1 MTPNHICAL
10 GHFWCDTT
18 TKYLQWQFELF
29 TEKMSDGNLYL
40 LAVGYIAFYVVI
52 IIPARSAGP
61 AGPPGPHSGGALY
74 TRWGKSSCPQVGG
87 TELVYDGITGG
98 SFYNHQGGG
107 ANYLCM
113 PRDPE
118 YSTTLIYR
126 TGFDDHAPLYGS
138 EYEAPVQGS
147 HDHNVPCAVCY
158 VSTRPTVIMIPAKA
172 SCPPTWTREYYG
184 YLMTQHKV
192 HHRTMFECVDK
203 DQESLAGS
211 QGDTN
216 GVLFYHA
223 EASCS
228 PGHLPCP
235 PYDINQHKELNCVV
249 CTK

>member
-1 MTPNHICAL
+1 MTLSWPQNL
-10 GHFWCDTT
+10 GHRLT
-18 TKYLQWQFELF
+18 FELF
-29 TEKMSDGNLYL
+29 TEKMSYL
-40 LAVGYIAFYVVI
+40 MYFLAVGYVAFYVVI
-52 IIPARSAGP
+52 IIPAGP
-61 AGPPGPHSGGALY
+61 DGPPGPRSGGALY
-74 TRWGKSSCPQVGG
+74 TRWGKSSCPEVRG
-87 TELVYDGITGG
+87 TELIYDGITGG
-98 SFYNHQGGG
+98 TWFEHPGGG

-113 PRDPE
+113 PKDPE
-118 YSTTLIYR
+118 YSTTLNYN
-126 TGFDDHAPLYGS
+126 TKFNNHALLYGA
-138 EYEAPVQGS
+138 EYESPAQQES

-184 YLMTQHKV
+184 YLMTELST

-203 DQESLAGS
+203 DQESLAGG

-235 PYDINQHKELNCVV
+235 PYGVNQHKELNCVV